1 LPNTLAI
8 RFPPVLGSLTVR
20 WMGVVPLAGMPEQPV
35 ASRDRSVRSQGPY
48 LPRSALGIPR
58 DSDTLAGA
66 LAHSVEDK
74 DSHIY
79 ALPFG

>member
-1 LPNTLAI
+1 MGRTGLA
-8 RFPPVLGSLTVR
+8 
-20 WMGVVPLAGMPEQPV
+20 PLAGTAGKPA
-35 ASRDRSVRSQGPY
+35 ASRVGSVCSQGPC
-48 LPRSALGIPR
+48 LPRQAPSIPR